1 MLNNVQFEI
10 LFKVSKRYQLDNG
23 RLLEELLVTENFL
36 YNKYKPKFSTT
47 LFKDSYFYNA
57 LGIINDKY
65 KKINDLWGIKM
76 KKQTKQIIEKLVE
89 KPIVKKSFID
99 FLLFDTYV
107 RHINLITLLFVLL
120 GIIAMILQNR
130 YLNSFML
137 GGFTGT
143 YIAILLLSILNYK
156 RNKELQWMNW
166 MF

>member
-1 MLNNVQFEI
+1 
-10 LFKVSKRYQLDNG
+10 
-23 RLLEELLVTENFL
+23 
-36 YNKYKPKFSTT
+36 
-47 LFKDSYFYNA
+47 
-57 LGIINDKY
+57 
-65 KKINDLWGIKM
+65 M

-156 RNKELQWMNW
+156 RNKELQ
-166 MF
+166 